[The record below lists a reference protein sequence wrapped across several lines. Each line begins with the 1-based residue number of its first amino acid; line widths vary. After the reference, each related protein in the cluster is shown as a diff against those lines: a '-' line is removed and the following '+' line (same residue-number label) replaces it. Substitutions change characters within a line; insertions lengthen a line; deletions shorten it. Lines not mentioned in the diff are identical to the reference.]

1 MKKRLW
7 LRITILIVVLTAGLL
22 IWCFWPQPASRIL
35 PVDEESITSFS
46 SNIRILCIENGQTV
60 SEVYSINKTEF
71 PCAEP
76 GEILEILATSTY
88 RQDVRNLLPW
98 KTHYVE
104 ADKNYDGRS
113 VLMAFSVGNGKDEW
127 IQVHFLTSTMI
138 AVHKGGEDGLRV
150 YYPTNRETLDELT
163 EYFQTHGIK
172 Q

>member
-1 MKKRLW
+1 
-7 LRITILIVVLTAGLL
+7 
-22 IWCFWPQPASRIL
+22 
-35 PVDEESITSFS
+35 
-46 SNIRILCIENGQTV
+46 
-60 SEVYSINKTEF
+60 VYSINKTEF

-113 VLMAFSVGNGKDEW
+113 VLMAFSLGNGKDEW

-138 AVHKGGEDGLRV
+138 AVLKGGEDGYRV
-150 YYPTNRETLDELT
+150 YHPTNREILDELT